1 MPKQK
6 KRQSG
11 SSASRSAGGAKRLQS
26 KRKKSSKKGRRKVKR
41 PYGKHNK
48 AARLKARY
56 RRARH
61 VDHGPRMLKEAES
74 LNYLLH
80 QLLKTASST
89 EDKPYNY
96 EPRHYT
102 KDPEYAF
109 SSPAL
114 QEFKRGVPAPDT
126 HHWRPQGQGMPPH
139 RGNY

>member
-6 KRQSG
+6 RKS
-11 SSASRSAGGAKRLQS
+11 S
-26 KRKKSSKKGRRKVKR
+26 KRKKSGKKGRRKVKR

-48 AARLKARY
+48 AARIRARY
-56 RRARH
+56 HRARH

-80 QLLKTASST
+80 QLLKTASAT
-89 EDKPYNY
+89 ADKPYHY
-96 EPRHYT
+96 EPRHFS

-126 HHWRPQGQGMPPH
+126 HHWRPQGQDLPPY
-139 RGNY
+139 RGNYEAWEPVWAHPHAPGA